1 MGMTAA
7 FETSALVAMI
17 YIFIALAIGL
27 AVFDQYRKLKAEF
40 FQRKGEKANEQQTKN
55 ESVRP
60 GPIQKGN
67 CAFCGCDI
75 YICDNCKRHNKCS
88 TCREYH
94 D

>member
-1 MGMTAA
+1 MVIKTVGI
-7 FETSALVAMI
+7 EIMI
-17 YIFIALAIGL
+17 YGFIALAIGL
-27 AVFDQYRKLKAEF
+27 AVLDQYKKLKAS
-40 FQRKGEKANEQQTKN
+40 FQRKGEKENEQQTKN

-67 CAFCGCDI
+67 CAFCGCDV
-75 YICDNCKRHNKCS
+75 YICDNCKRYSKCS

>member
-1 MGMTAA
+1 MVI
-7 FETSALVAMI
+7 ETEALATMI

-40 FQRKGEKANEQQTKN
+40 SSEVKKANEQQTEN

-67 CAFCGCDI
+67 CAFCGCDV
-75 YICDNCKRHNKCS
+75 YICNNCKRYSKCS